1 MLVRGRFVLV
11 IALAAIGCGEAEPAQ
26 RGAPPPANGAQTFVG
41 SLGRTDALV
50 AVVQNG
56 RDWLAYVCGGPATQA
71 ALTGW
76 FQGRFASDTDA
87 TLEAS
92 ASNGVIAAA
101 RAADEVHGSLES
113 AGSSF
118 SFDAERIDTGAA
130 GVAGLFGALDSG
142 CRTGLV
148 VVRVMKLTP
157 PATRRSARAGIV
169 VNAKE
174 IAVCPRRE
182 IGCPMV
188 ILFRAST
195 HITSGSGFW
204 IESRCLPPSQ

>member
-148 VVRVMKLTP
+148 VV
-157 PATRRSARAGIV
+157 PATATRPAMTQGVWCDSIGRVGQVTPITPLERGDRGVAVRVGEEARLLYLLPA
-169 VNAKE
+169 
-174 IAVCPRRE
+174 
-182 IGCPMV
+182 
-188 ILFRAST
+188 
-195 HITSGSGFW
+195 
-204 IESRCLPPSQ
+204 LPPLP